1 MMIHDYL
8 RLLAYDDWANQQ
20 VVIAMR
26 SAATVPE
33 RALQRFGHL
42 VAAKETWLARIVGTA
57 EPETVWPA
65 LTLEEIEARARAA
78 ADAWSSF
85 LSSTAPER
93 LNGVVHYHNRSG
105 EACSSALADILMHLV
120 VHGSY
125 HRGQIAAD
133 LGASGATPAATDF
146 ILAARL
152 GRLP

>member
-1 MMIHDYL
+1 MMIHDFL
-8 RLLAYDDWANQQ
+8 RLLAYDDWANRQ
-20 VVIAMR
+20 VVTAMR
-26 SAATVPE
+26 SAATIPE
-33 RALQRFGHL
+33 RSLQRFGHL
-42 VAAKETWLARIVGTA
+42 TAAKETWLARVVGRA

-65 LTLEEIEARARAA
+65 LSLDEIDARARAA
-78 ADAWSSF
+78 ADEWSSL
-85 LSSTAPER
+85 LSAMKPER
-93 LNGVVHYHNRSG
+93 LRGVVHYRNRSG
-105 EACSSALADILMHLV
+105 ETCSNTLADILMHLV